1 LADVADG
8 AVSPEKLAS
17 AGQPRPLKPV
27 GKLSY
32 ALPSDSLPM
41 RAAIRAIER
50 LTGSYRLERLY
61 RRWREEKYAKGA
73 PFWASALE
81 MLGVDLRLH
90 GAPWPPDLA
99 EDEPRIIIA
108 NHPYGLLDGVSAA
121 ALAERLGRPFKVLVH
136 EALLRVPEP
145 EPYLLPVDFSET
157 REAIQKNLQLKKDA
171 LRALAAGETI
181 VIFPAGGV
189 STAKKVIGPAED
201 LPWKRFTAKLIK
213 DARATVLPLYF
224 PGQNG
229 FMFQAVSRLSMRL
242 RISMIVGAVNRQLN
256 RPLDICVGEPLRYAE
271 LEAMAGDRDQLMD
284 MLRAHVYSLS
294 DRLGSNDR

>member
-1 LADVADG
+1 MADIAEN
-8 AVSPEKLAS
+8 SPA
-17 AGQPRPLKPV
+17 RPLLPV

-50 LTGSYRLERLY
+50 LTGSHKLERLY
-61 RRWREEKYAKGA
+61 RRWRVEKYAKGA
-73 PFWASALE
+73 PFWGSALE
-81 MLGVDLRLH
+81 MLGVELTLH
-90 GAPWPPDLA
+90 GSPWPPNLA

-108 NHPYGLLDGVSAA
+108 NHPYGLLDGVAAA

-157 REAIQKNLQLKKDA
+157 REAMQKNLQLRKDA
-171 LRALAAGETI
+171 LRALSEGETI

-189 STAKKVIGPAED
+189 STAPKVLGKADD
-201 LPWKRFTAKLIK
+201 LPWKRFTARLIR
-213 DARATVLPLYF
+213 DAKATVLPLYF

-229 FMFQAVSRLSMRL
+229 FLFQAVSRLSMRL
-242 RISMIVGAVNRQLN
+242 RISMIVGAVNGQLN
-256 RPLDICVGEPLRYAE
+256 RPLDICIGAPLRYNQ
-271 LEAMAGDRDQLMD
+271 LNAMGQDRDELMD
-284 MLRAHVYSLS
+284 ALRAHVYGL
-294 DRLGSNDR
+294 DRLRGINDR